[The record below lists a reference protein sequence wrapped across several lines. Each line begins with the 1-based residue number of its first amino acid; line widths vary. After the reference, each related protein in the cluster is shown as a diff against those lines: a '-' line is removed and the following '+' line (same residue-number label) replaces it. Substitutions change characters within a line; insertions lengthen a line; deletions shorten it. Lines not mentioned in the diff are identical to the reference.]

1 LIAAPADFGHARL
14 FYFAHLTRR
23 AINSLHFAKLAP
35 PAQGLARIL
44 QNPES
49 KVAFTTV
56 ERRCCGSMLDEGLRS
71 LIALHG
77 VGETRTGGILIVDDE
92 KPNLTVLRNFLEAGY
107 RVYEAQA
114 GNEALAIA
122 RTTALDVII
131 ADQRMPEMTGVELL
145 EKLRDFK
152 PDVAG
157 IILTGFTDPP
167 ALISAIN
174 RARVFRFL
182 KKPWQPDD
190 ILEAVRQASEHVY
203 QTRAIQRLVALLA
216 KRTDELDASLV
227 QIRRTQSHLLH
238 LERLGTMGKLAAGVV
253 HDLRNLMVSLGY
265 VESVL
270 QQRSIAPDVLE
281 SVQVGMQGV
290 GNLIHTLEA
299 MHQFARGGILNIE
312 KSILQPSLVVHD
324 ALAIAR
330 MDMGFRAHK
339 VAVNIEE
346 GLPPVHGD
354 RQKLTQVL
362 VNLVRNAVQATAQW
376 RQIGVEASRKNG
388 HVVFAVED
396 EGPGVSPDMKEN
408 LFKPFV
414 SSKGEGGMGMG
425 LYMAKL
431 IVDSHQGEIAVLDR
445 PQGGARFEVRL
456 QPAEEPR

>member
-1 LIAAPADFGHARL
+1 
-14 FYFAHLTRR
+14 
-23 AINSLHFAKLAP
+23 
-35 PAQGLARIL
+35 
-44 QNPES
+44 
-49 KVAFTTV
+49 
-56 ERRCCGSMLDEGLRS
+56 MLDDGLRN

-77 VGETRTGGILIVDDE
+77 VGETRSRGILIVDDE
-92 KPNLTVLRNFLEAGY
+92 RQNLIVLRNFLEGGY
-107 RVYEAQA
+107 RVFEAQS
-114 GNEALAIA
+114 GIEALEVAKSA
-122 RTTALDVII
+122 ELDVVIT
-131 ADQRMPEMTGVELL
+131 DQRMPEMTGVELL
-145 EKLRDFK
+145 EKLREIK

-157 IILTGFTDPP
+157 IVLTGFTDPP

-190 ILEAVRQASEHVY
+190 ILEAVRHASEHVH

-216 KRTDELDASLV
+216 RRTEELDASLAQV
-227 QIRRTQSHLLH
+227 RNAQTQLLH
-238 LERLGTMGKLAAGVV
+238 LERLGTMGRLAAGVV

-270 QQRSIAPDVLE
+270 QQRQVAPDVLE
-281 SVQVGMQGV
+281 SVQVGLHGI

-299 MHQFARGGILNIE
+299 MHQFARSGGLTVE
-312 KSILQPSLVVHD
+312 KARLAPSLVVQD

-339 VAVNIEE
+339 VAVKVED
-346 GLPPVHGD
+346 GLPTVHGD

-362 VNLVRNAVQATAQW
+362 LNLVRNAVQATGQW
-376 RQIGVEASRKNG
+376 RHIGIEALRRNG

-396 EGPGVSPDMKEN
+396 EGPGVPAELKKN

-431 IVDSHQGEIAVLDR
+431 IIDSHQGEIAVLDR

-456 QPAEEPR
+456 TAAEDPK

>member
-1 LIAAPADFGHARL
+1 
-14 FYFAHLTRR
+14 
-23 AINSLHFAKLAP
+23 
-35 PAQGLARIL
+35 
-44 QNPES
+44 
-49 KVAFTTV
+49 
-56 ERRCCGSMLDEGLRS
+56 MLDESLRS

-77 VGETRTGGILIVDDE
+77 VGETRSGGILIVDDE
-92 KPNLTVLRNFLEAGY
+92 RPNLTVLRNFLEAGY
-107 RVYEAQA
+107 RIHEAQSGA
-114 GNEALAIA
+114 AALEIVKS
-122 RTTALDVII
+122 TDLDVVIT
-131 ADQRMPEMTGVELL
+131 DQRMPEMTGVELL
-145 EKLRDFK
+145 EQIRDLK
-152 PDVAG
+152 PEVAG
-157 IILTGFTDPP
+157 IVLTGFTDPP

-182 KKPWQPDD
+182 KKPWQPED

-203 QTRAIQRLVALLA
+203 QNRAIRKLVAMLA
-216 KRTDELDASLV
+216 KRTGELDASLV
-227 QIRRTQSHLLH
+227 QIRRTQSQMLH

-270 QQRSIAPDVLE
+270 QQRSVAPDVME

-299 MHQFARGGILNIE
+299 MHQFARGGTLIIQ
-312 KSILQPSLVVHD
+312 KATLQPSLVVND

-339 VAVNIEE
+339 VAVKIEE
-346 GLPPVHGD
+346 GLPLVHGD

-376 RQIGVEASRKNG
+376 RLIGVEATRKNG

-396 EGPGVSPDMKEN
+396 EGPGVSAEVREN
-408 LFKPFV
+408 LFKPFI

-431 IVDSHQGEIAVLDR
+431 IIDSHEGEIAVIDR
-445 PQGGARFEVRL
+445 PTGGARFEVRL
-456 QPAEEPR
+456 QPAEDVS

>member
-1 LIAAPADFGHARL
+1 
-14 FYFAHLTRR
+14 
-23 AINSLHFAKLAP
+23 
-35 PAQGLARIL
+35 
-44 QNPES
+44 
-49 KVAFTTV
+49 
-56 ERRCCGSMLDEGLRS
+56 MLDEGLRS

-77 VGETRTGGILIVDDE
+77 VGETRSGAILIVDDE
-92 KPNLTVLRNFLEAGY
+92 RPNLTVLRNFLEAGY
-107 RVYEAQA
+107 RVSEAQSGA
-114 GNEALAIA
+114 EALGIA
-122 RTTALDVII
+122 KATDLDIVIT
-131 ADQRMPEMTGVELL
+131 DQRMPEMTGVELL
-145 EKLRDFK
+145 EQIRDLK

-157 IILTGFTDPP
+157 IVLTGFTDPP

-203 QTRAIQRLVALLA
+203 QARAIRRLVALLA

-227 QIRRTQSHLLH
+227 QIRRTQTQMLH

-270 QQRSIAPDVLE
+270 EQRSVAPDVME

-299 MHQFARGGILNIE
+299 MHQFARGGTLHIQKAILR
-312 KSILQPSLVVHD
+312 PALVVND

-346 GLPPVHGD
+346 GLPEVLGD

-362 VNLVRNAVQATAQW
+362 VNLVRNAVQASAQW
-376 RQIGVEASRKNG
+376 RQIGVEATRKNG

-396 EGPGVSPDMKEN
+396 EGPGVPPELKDN

-431 IVDSHQGEIAVLDR
+431 IIDSHQGEIAVLDR
-445 PQGGARFEVRL
+445 PTGGARFEVRL
-456 QPAEEPR
+456 RPAEVST

>member
-1 LIAAPADFGHARL
+1 
-14 FYFAHLTRR
+14 
-23 AINSLHFAKLAP
+23 
-35 PAQGLARIL
+35 
-44 QNPES
+44 
-49 KVAFTTV
+49 
-56 ERRCCGSMLDEGLRS
+56 MLDEGLRS

-77 VGETRTGGILIVDDE
+77 VGETRSGGILIVDDE
-92 KPNLTVLRNFLEAGY
+92 RPNLTVLRNFLEAGY
-107 RVYEAQA
+107 SVQEAQSGA
-114 GNEALAIA
+114 DALKIA
-122 RTTALDVII
+122 KASDLDIVIT
-131 ADQRMPEMTGVELL
+131 DQRMPEMTGVELL
-145 EKLRDFK
+145 EQIRDLK

-157 IILTGFTDPP
+157 IVLTGFTDPP

-203 QTRAIQRLVALLA
+203 QTRAIRRLVGLLA

-227 QIRRTQSHLLH
+227 QIRRTQTQMLH

-270 QQRSIAPDVLE
+270 EQRKVAPDVME

-299 MHQFARGGILNIE
+299 MHQFARGGTLQVQ
-312 KSILQPSLVVHD
+312 KSILRPALVVND

-339 VAVNIEE
+339 VAVNIED
-346 GLPPVHGD
+346 GLPEVLGD

-362 VNLVRNAVQATAQW
+362 VNLVRNAVQASAQW
-376 RQIGVEASRKNG
+376 RQIGVEATRKNG

-396 EGPGVSPDMKEN
+396 EGPGVPPELKQN

-431 IVDSHQGEIAVLDR
+431 IIDSHQGEIAVLDR
-445 PQGGARFEVRL
+445 PTGGARFEVRL
-456 QPAEEPR
+456 RPAEVPT

>member
-1 LIAAPADFGHARL
+1 M
-14 FYFAHLTRR
+14 
-23 AINSLHFAKLAP
+23 
-35 PAQGLARIL
+35 
-44 QNPES
+44 
-49 KVAFTTV
+49 
-56 ERRCCGSMLDEGLRS
+56 SMLDEGLRS

-77 VGETRTGGILIVDDE
+77 VGETRSGGILIVDDE
-92 KPNLTVLRNFLEAGY
+92 RPNLTVLRNFLETGY
-107 RVYEAQA
+107 RIQEAQS
-114 GNEALAIA
+114 GGEALEIA
-122 RTTALDVII
+122 KAADLDIVIT
-131 ADQRMPEMTGVELL
+131 DQRMPEMTGVELL
-145 EKLRDFK
+145 EQIRDFK

-157 IILTGFTDPP
+157 IVLTGFTDPP

-203 QTRAIQRLVALLA
+203 QARALRRLVALLA

-227 QIRRTQSHLLH
+227 QIRRTQTQLLH

-270 QQRSIAPDVLE
+270 QQRNVAPDVME

-299 MHQFARGGILNIE
+299 MHQFARGGTLHIQ
-312 KSILQPSLVVHD
+312 KAILQPALVVND

-346 GLPPVHGD
+346 GLPEVLGD

-362 VNLVRNAVQATAQW
+362 VNLVRNAVQASAQW
-376 RQIGVEASRKNG
+376 RPIGVEATRRNG

-396 EGPGVSPDMKEN
+396 EGPGVPPELKQN

-431 IVDSHQGEIAVLDR
+431 IIDSHQGEIAVLDR

-456 QPAEEPR
+456 RPAEVST

>member
-1 LIAAPADFGHARL
+1 
-14 FYFAHLTRR
+14 
-23 AINSLHFAKLAP
+23 
-35 PAQGLARIL
+35 
-44 QNPES
+44 
-49 KVAFTTV
+49 
-56 ERRCCGSMLDEGLRS
+56 MLDEGLRS

-77 VGETRTGGILIVDDE
+77 VGETRSGGILIVDDE
-92 KPNLTVLRNFLEAGY
+92 RPNLTVLRNFLEAGY
-107 RVYEAQA
+107 SVQEAQSGA
-114 GNEALAIA
+114 DALKIA
-122 RTTALDVII
+122 KTSDLDIVIT
-131 ADQRMPEMTGVELL
+131 DQRMPEMTGVELL
-145 EKLRDFK
+145 EQIRDLK

-157 IILTGFTDPP
+157 IVLTGFTDPP

-203 QTRAIQRLVALLA
+203 QTRAIRRLVGLLA
-216 KRTDELDASLV
+216 KRTDELDASLI
-227 QIRRTQSHLLH
+227 QIRSTQTQMLH

-270 QQRSIAPDVLE
+270 EQRSVAPDVME

-299 MHQFARGGILNIE
+299 MYQFARGGT
-312 KSILQPSLVVHD
+312 LQIQKAVFRPALVVND

-346 GLPPVHGD
+346 DLPEVLGD

-362 VNLVRNAVQATAQW
+362 VNLVRNAVQASAQW
-376 RQIGVEASRKNG
+376 RQIGVEATRKNG

-396 EGPGVSPDMKEN
+396 EGPGVPPELKQN

-431 IVDSHQGEIAVLDR
+431 IIDSHQGEITVLDR
-445 PQGGARFEVRL
+445 PTGGARFEVRL
-456 QPAEEPR
+456 RPAEVPT

>member
-1 LIAAPADFGHARL
+1 MQELAPGAGPL
-14 FYFAHLTRR
+14 AHLRT
-23 AINSLHFAKLAP
+23 K
-35 PAQGLARIL
+35 
-44 QNPES
+44 PES
-49 KVAFTTV
+49 KVAFTT
-56 ERRCCGSMLDEGLRS
+56 RRGGCWRAMLDESLRS

-77 VGETRTGGILIVDDE
+77 VGETRSGGILIVDDE
-92 KPNLTVLRNFLEAGY
+92 QPNLIVLRNFLEAGY
-107 RVYEAQA
+107 RIYEAQA
-114 GNEALAIA
+114 GAKALEIA
-122 RTTALDVII
+122 RAADLDVVIT
-131 ADQRMPEMTGVELL
+131 DQRMPEMTGVELL
-145 EKLRDFK
+145 EQIRNLK

-157 IILTGFTDPP
+157 IVLTGFTDPP

-203 QTRAIQRLVALLA
+203 QTRAIRKLVGLLA

-227 QIRRTQSHLLH
+227 QVRSAQSQLLH

-270 QQRSIAPDVLE
+270 EQRSVAPD
-281 SVQVGMQGV
+281 
-290 GNLIHTLEA
+290 A
-299 MHQFARGGILNIE
+299 MHQFARGGTLTIQ
-312 KSILQPSLVVHD
+312 KAMLQPSLVVND
-324 ALAIAR
+324 ALAISR
-330 MDMGFRAHK
+330 MDMSFRAHK
-339 VAVNIEE
+339 VAVSIEE

-396 EGPGVSPDMKEN
+396 EGPGVSAAVREN

-414 SSKGEGGMGMG
+414 STKGEAGMGMG

-431 IVDSHQGEIAVLDR
+431 IIDSH
-445 PQGGARFEVRL
+445 
-456 QPAEEPR
+456 